1 MKPLPLHYWNFPRC
15 CGKCPTVLSDKCS
28 EFLREVVAELAKYPE
43 LGPGVIG
50 RVTARLQREHLNTP
64 RRGNHVGSKYEH

>member
-15 CGKCPTVLSDKCS
+15 CGKRPTVLSDKCS

-50 RVTARLQREHLNTP
+50 RLQRERLNTP

>member
-15 CGKCPTVLSDKCS
+15 SGKCPTVLSAKCS

-50 RVTARLQREHLNTP
+50 RVVAKVQRQPIAPLRAHG
-64 RRGNHVGSKYEH
+64 RQVG